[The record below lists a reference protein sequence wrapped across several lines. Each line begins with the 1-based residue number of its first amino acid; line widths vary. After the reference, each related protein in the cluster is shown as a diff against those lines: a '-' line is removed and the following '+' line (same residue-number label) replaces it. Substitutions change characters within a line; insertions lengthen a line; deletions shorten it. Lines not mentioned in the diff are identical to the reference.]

1 MVLSRMIKVNMQT
14 SVPINQ
20 FKLDH
25 AVNPVKFPRASLARA
40 LQAHGRT
47 MHKRDR
53 ELLCTS
59 ASVNLGKRGGEPV
72 YAHGDINVS
81 LEDPDNDRQGK
92 RTSGRIVVVH

>member
-14 SVPINQ
+14 SVSINQ

-25 AVNPVKFPRASLARA
+25 AVNFPRVSLARA
-40 LQAHGRT
+40 LQAHGR
-47 MHKRDR
+47 
-53 ELLCTS
+53 TS

-72 YAHGDINVS
+72 YTHGDINVS